1 MADEGG
7 EKTEE
12 PTQKKLDDARKKG
25 QISKSKDLTG
35 VVVFLVGLGALKA
48 SWDSL
53 EKRIRDLFAF
63 TFDHLADDPEKMATA
78 TAHAMQLALTDVIMI
93 TIPIA
98 GGCALAGL
106 MMDFLQ
112 VGSLFTLDPLL
123 PKLEKLNPIEGLK
136 NMFKMKQL
144 VELIKSML
152 KILIT
157 GYVVYGVVRDSLAMV
172 VGTVHGD
179 AHATILVLGELVYAV
194 AVKVALLYFLFA
206 IFDVWFQKHSFTKD
220 MKMTKDEVKRE
231 YKESEGDPHHK
242 AKRKELHQEILESA
256 AMENVKSADV
266 VVTNPEHVAVAL
278 KYDKD
283 HDGAPRVIAR
293 GFDARAQAI
302 KQLAR
307 EGDVAILRNVPL
319 AHALVKVELGE
330 EIPEELYDAVAEV
343 LNFVY
348 GLKNPVVPAASGAQG
363 RPGLEV

>member
-1 MADEGG
+1 
-7 EKTEE
+7 
-12 PTQKKLDDARKKG
+12 LDDARKKG

-35 VVVFLVGLGALKA
+35 VVVFLVGLSSLKV
-48 SWDSL
+48 SWDGI
-53 EKRIRDLFAF
+53 EKRFRDLFAF
-63 TFDHLADDPEKMATA
+63 TFDHISDTPEAMAVA
-78 TAHAMQLALTDVIMI
+78 TRHAMQLALVDVIMM

-98 GGCALAGL
+98 GACAMAGL

-112 VGSLFTLDPLL
+112 VKALFTLDPLM

-144 VELIKSML
+144 VELIKSMV
-152 KILIT
+152 KILVT
-157 GYVVYGVVRDSLAMV
+157 AYVVFGVVRDSLGMV

-179 AHATILVLGELVYAV
+179 ASTTILVLGELVYRV

-206 IFDVWFQKHSFTKD
+206 IFDVWFQGYSFNKD

-256 AMENVKSADV
+256 AMENVKGADV

-283 HDGAPRVIAR
+283 KDGAPRVIAR

-319 AHALVKVELGE
+319 AHALVKVDIGD
-330 EIPEELYDAVAEV
+330 EIPEDLYDAVAEV

-348 GLKNPVVPAASGAQG
+348 GLKNPTATGASAPVERPAV
-363 RPGLEV
+363 RV

>member
-1 MADEGG
+1 
-7 EKTEE
+7 
-12 PTQKKLDDARKKG
+12 LDDARKKG

-35 VVVFLVGLGALKA
+35 VVVFLVGLSALKV
-48 SWDSL
+48 SWDGI
-53 EKRIRDLFAF
+53 EKRFRDLFSF
-63 TFDHLADDPEKMATA
+63 TFDHISDTPEAMHTA
-78 TAHAMQLALTDVIMI
+78 TRHAMQLALTDVILM

-98 GGCALAGL
+98 GACAMAGL

-112 VGSLFTLDPLL
+112 VKALFTLDPLM

-144 VELIKSML
+144 VELIKSMV
-152 KILIT
+152 KILVT
-157 GYVVYGVVRDSLAMV
+157 GYVVFGVVRDSLGMV

-179 AHATILVLGELVYAV
+179 ASTTILVLGELVYRV

-206 IFDVWFQKHSFTKD
+206 IFDVWFQGYSFNKD

-256 AMENVKSADV
+256 AMENVKGADV

-278 KYDKD
+278 KYDKER
-283 HDGAPRVIAR
+283 DGAPRVIAR

-319 AHALVKVELGE
+319 AHALVKVDIGD

-348 GLKNPVVPAASGAQG
+348 GLKNPTATGASAPAERPAA
-363 RPGLEV
+363 RV